1 MIIFRS
7 SCKGIA
13 MVRYAPG
20 HKEESRARIV
30 DAAGRGFRK
39 QGYGGIGVD
48 GLAREAGVTHGAF
61 YGHFRSKSEAFEAAV
76 VAGLEQLRGGIERLR
91 TQHGAGW
98 LSAFV
103 TYYLG
108 YKRSCEL
115 GEACTLPSLSPEVER
130 AGASTRSA
138 YQAALQGVAEAVA
151 AGLSGGTEA
160 ERQVRAWALLAVLAG
175 GVNMARAVP
184 DPALAEHIA
193 ASVHAAALRIA
204 NGDAAA

>member
-1 MIIFRS
+1 
-7 SCKGIA
+7 

-39 QGYGGIGVD
+39 LGYGGIGVD

-61 YGHFRSKSEAFEAAV
+61 YGHFHSKSDAFEAAV
-76 VAGLEQLRGGIERLR
+76 VAGLEQLRGGIEML
-91 TQHGAGW
+91 QAEHGAGW
-98 LSAFV
+98 ISAFV
-103 TYYLG
+103 SYYLG

-130 AGASTRSA
+130 AQASTRSA
-138 YQAALQGVAEAVA
+138 YQAALLRVAEAVA
-151 AGLSGGTEA
+151 TGLAGGSEA
-160 ERQVRAWALLAVLAG
+160 ERQARAWALLAMLAG

-184 DPALAEHIA
+184 DPALAEQIA
-193 ASVHAAALRIA
+193 MTVQDAAMRIA
-204 NGDAAA
+204 GGDAAA